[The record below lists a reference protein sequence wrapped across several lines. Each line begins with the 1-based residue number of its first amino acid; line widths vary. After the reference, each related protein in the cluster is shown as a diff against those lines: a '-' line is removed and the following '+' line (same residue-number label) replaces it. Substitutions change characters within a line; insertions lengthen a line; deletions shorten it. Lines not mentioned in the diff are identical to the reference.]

1 MSWMLWVE
9 PTAIFFSLVA
19 LMLIC
24 MTIWELVQPTVE
36 RKGLLLPMPTT
47 RGDRLFIGL
56 MASAY
61 LNAAWLGWASVSQW
75 WAVVISVLMVIA
87 IMRWG

>member
-1 MSWMLWVE
+1 MGWMLWVE

-19 LMLIC
+19 VMLIG
-24 MTIWELVQPTVE
+24 MTVWELVQPTVE

-61 LNAAWLGWASVSQW
+61 LNAGWLGWVHLSQW
-75 WAVVISVLMVIA
+75 WAVAISALLVIA